1 MENHHFWWENP
12 YMAFFNSYVSLPEG
26 RGYPEMK
33 KCIKMQAAKPKS
45 VEIRLNDLP
54 RISKVNPALAPEN
67 GAILGNFLIQ

>member
-1 MENHHFWWENP
+1 
-12 YMAFFNSYVSLPEG
+12 
-26 RGYPEMK
+26 MK

-45 VEIRLNDLP
+45 IEIGLNDLP